1 MSVIIRILGA
11 IVGLT
16 FVVVFGA
23 MIYEGRDGLLS
34 TISGFILGLIFLI
47 YGIGGN
53 KALSKILPGLA
64 KTNWRGKRQ

>member
-1 MSVIIRILGA
+1 
-11 IVGLT
+11 
-16 FVVVFGA
+16 